1 MQMWGETK
9 TTQRCKTDLHYACQE
24 EVSRVLRVPPS
35 KLEGEFKSPPIS
47 MVLEGTKG
55 CEICISF

>member
-1 MQMWGETK
+1 M
-9 TTQRCKTDLHYACQE
+9 RCAGQE

-47 MVLEGTKG
+47 MVLEGTKDVRYV
-55 CEICISF
+55 SAFDTPKVSP